1 MISRLSRFFSKLME
15 NYLPESYIFAITLT
29 LITYILALIFVD
41 IGPFELVGAWGEGLW
56 QILNFAMQ
64 MMLILLT
71 GHCLAL
77 SAPVQNLLN
86 KISRIAKTPKQ
97 AVFIVAFVAAIAS
110 WINWGFGLIVGGL
123 LALQLAKRQK
133 VHYPLLIA
141 AAYSG
146 FVIWHMGLSATAPLT
161 SASAGNPAN
170 HVEKVFGM
178 VIPITDSIFAWWN
191 LVPAVLILFTMPL
204 VLYMA
209 YPKRKEDII
218 TVDPA
223 KLEDT
228 KMENDEVIDS
238 EKQTFAQRLENS
250 KLVNLILIFFGVSYI
265 VNHFVTKGFNL
276 DINVVIGIFLFAGI
290 ILHKTPMNYANAM
303 KSAIKGASGIALQF
317 PLYGGIIGIMN
328 AGLAVVIANWF
339 LSISTEH
346 TFYLFQFLSAGVVNF
361 FIPSGGGQWAA
372 QGLITMEAAKG
383 LGMDPAISM
392 MTVAWGDQWTN
403 MIQPLWALPILGL
416 AGLKSN
422 AIMGYTLLTFLWTG
436 LIFCGTMLLLAFLG

>member
-1 MISRLSRFFSKLME
+1 ME
-15 NYLPESYIFAITLT
+15 NYLPESYIFAIGLT
-29 LITYILALIFVD
+29 LLTYILALIFVD
-41 IGPFELVGAWGEGLW
+41 IGPFELVGAWGDGLW

-77 SAPVQNLLN
+77 SAPIQKLLN
-86 KISRIAKTPKQ
+86 KIAKIAKTPKQ

-123 LALQLAKRQK
+123 LALQLAKHQR
-133 VHYPLLIA
+133 VHFPLLIA

-146 FVIWHMGLSATAPLT
+146 FVIFHMGLSATAPLT
-161 SASAGNPAN
+161 SATAGNPAN

-178 VIPITDSIFAWWN
+178 IIPITESVFAWWN
-191 LVPAVLILFTMPL
+191 ILPAILILFTMPII
-204 VLYMA
+204 LYMA
-209 YPKRKEDII
+209 YPKKKEEII
-218 TVDPA
+218 TVDPTII
-223 KLEDT
+223 ED
-228 KMENDEVIDS
+228 KPVIGS
-238 EKQTFAQRLENS
+238 QNEAVGSRTFAQKLENS
-250 KLVNLILIFFGVSYI
+250 KLVNLVLVVFGVAYLF
-265 VNHFVTKGFNL
+265 NHFATKGFNL
-276 DINVVIGIFLFAGI
+276 DINIVIGIFMFAGI

-303 KSAIKGASGIALQF
+303 KSAIKSSSGIALQF

-328 AGLAVVIANWF
+328 TGLAVVIANWF

-403 MIQPLWALPILGL
+403 MIQPMWALPILGM

-422 AIMGYTLLTFLWTG
+422 AIMGYTLLTLLWTG
-436 LIFCGTMLLLAFLG
+436 LIFGGMMILLAFIG